1 MVLMMFLSGCS
12 YAEFKLAQ
20 HKSDV
25 AVTDRTGKERVE
37 RPAEQAILQPVKNS
51 ENTSLNYMEL
61 PAEVNLSVPFYSQA
75 PNGDWGMP
83 YQEACEEASLLLA
96 WYYVTGAEPS
106 KEDFEVDELAMVK
119 WETSFFGQY
128 EHTTIE
134 QTAEMA
140 SKYLDYNSWEI
151 LENPTV
157 EELKIELAAGHPIV
171 APFAGR
177 YLGNPYFT
185 GLGPVYHMLVIRG
198 YDEEKF
204 ITNDVGTR
212 HGENFTYPYETLLN
226 ALHDWHDSAADYDDG
241 ILNGGKRVLVL
252 SSKELNK

>member
-1 MVLMMFLSGCS
+1 MVFLVIFLTGCS
-12 YAEFKLAQ
+12 YAEVKLAQ

-25 AVTDRTGKERVE
+25 AVTDRAGRERVE
-37 RPAEQAILQPVKNS
+37 RPIDPIEDDKNV
-51 ENTSLNYMEL
+51 TPDVEL
-61 PAEVNLSVPFYSQA
+61 PAKVNLSVPFYSQA

-96 WYYVTGAEPS
+96 WYYVNGANPS

-119 WETSFFGQY
+119 WETDYFGQY
-128 EHTTIE
+128 QHTTIL

-140 SKYLDYNSWEI
+140 SKYLGYDSWEI

-157 EELKIELAAGHPIV
+157 EELKKELAAGHPIV

-177 YLGNPYFT
+177 YLENPYFT
-185 GLGPVYHMLVIRG
+185 GLGPIYHMLVIRG

-212 HGENFTYPYETLLN
+212 HGENFVYPYATLLN
-226 ALHDWHDSAADYDDG
+226 ALHDWHDSAAEYDDG
-241 ILNGGKRVLVL
+241 ILNGGKRVLVF
-252 SSKELNK
+252 K